1 MTPSSGT
8 SSSTIAATAESQSPP
23 GSQES
28 KPVAPRR
35 LMATVAPAHL
45 SISLIWGAVPSILLA
60 LQVQQSFGEEAKV
73 AVLAM
78 VSMFGALAAMIAQ
91 PIAGALSDR
100 TRSRF
105 GKRAPW
111 IVLGALCGGLSLL
124 GMAFANNIVFLVIAW
139 VMVQISYNF
148 AQGPLSAIMP
158 DRVPRAFRGTFAAI
172 LGLGGMF
179 GSLGGQILASSLS
192 KNIPGA
198 YLLLA
203 GFAVIVLTLFV
214 VLNPDRSSKDAV
226 VEPFVMRHFAL
237 TFWVSPRKHPDF
249 FWAFTSRLLT
259 YTGYFVVVG
268 YKLYILQDYIGLGDE
283 AITMIPVVGLVSL
296 AGLLLSTL
304 AAGRLS
310 DVLGR
315 RKPFVLVSGLLVAVA
330 LFIPLLLP
338 NLTGMLLLAGLAG
351 FGFGCFQAVDA
362 ALISEVLPSDASFAK
377 DLGVVNMAVTLPQI
391 LAPAFAGFIVL
402 AFGYA
407 LLFPI
412 GAVIGVLGALAV
424 LPVKSVK

>member
-1 MTPSSGT
+1 MTSSSGT
-8 SSSTIAATAESQSPP
+8 PGGNTAVSTKQPSEPRVPETKAR
-23 GSQES
+23 
-28 KPVAPRR
+28 APRR
-35 LMATVAPAHL
+35 LMATIAPANL
-45 SISLIWGAVPSILLA
+45 SISFVWGAVPSILLA
-60 LQVQQSFGEEAKV
+60 LQVQQSFGDDAKV
-73 AVLAM
+73 AILAL
-78 VSMFGALAAMIAQ
+78 VSTFGAFAAMIAQ

-111 IVLGALCGGLSLL
+111 IVLGALCGGLSLV
-124 GMAFANNIVFLVIAW
+124 GMAFASNIVFLIIAW
-139 VMVQISYNF
+139 IMVQFSYNF

-158 DRVPRAFRGTFAAI
+158 DRVPRAFRGTFAAM

-179 GSLGGQILASSLS
+179 GSLGGQIFASSFS
-192 KNIPGA
+192 KNIPAA
-198 YLLLA
+198 YLLLG

-226 VEPFVMRHFAL
+226 VEPFVMRNFAQ
-237 TFWVSPRKHPDF
+237 TFWVSPIKHPDF

-268 YKLYILQDYIGLGDE
+268 YKLYILQDYIGLGED
-283 AITMIPVVGLVSL
+283 AIAKIPIVGLVSL
-296 AGLLLSTL
+296 AGLLLSTV

-310 DVLGR
+310 DHLGR
-315 RKPFVLVSGLLVAVA
+315 RKVFVLVSGIVVAVA
-330 LFIPLLLP
+330 LSIPLVLP
-338 NLTGMLLLAGLAG
+338 TLTGMLLLAGLAG

-362 ALISEVLPSDASFAK
+362 ALISEVLPSDRSFAK

-391 LAPAFAGFIVL
+391 LAPAFAGLIVL
-402 AFGYA
+402 TFGYA

-412 GAVIGVLGALAV
+412 GAAIGILGALAV
-424 LPVKSVK
+424 IPVKSVK